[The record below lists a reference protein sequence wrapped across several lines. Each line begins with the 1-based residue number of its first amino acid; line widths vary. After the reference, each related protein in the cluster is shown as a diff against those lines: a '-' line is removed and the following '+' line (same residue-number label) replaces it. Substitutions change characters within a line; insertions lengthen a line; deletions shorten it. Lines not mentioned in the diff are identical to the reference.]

1 MCRCCFVRESSTSS
15 HVYGCLRI
23 KIDRYIFR
31 INILGATDL
40 KRPMCLCF
48 CIIQENSAAPPPP
61 GELLCIVIMLWAS
74 CIWHLGWKTYLF
86 YLHPVLKDQL
96 ENSYKYKTKKL
107 LQHTTPDFFL
117 RKKTCIYTVL
127 ADYVYIT
134 HVWKPINFTTTYQAY
149 LKITRYY

>member
-40 KRPMCLCF
+40 TRPMCLCF
-48 CIIQENSAAPPPP
+48 CIIQENSAASPPPSP
-61 GELLCIVIMLWAS
+61 RGILKNLIALHCYNVVGKL
-74 CIWHLGWKTYLF
+74 YLTSGVKDLPF

-107 LQHTTPDFFL
+107 LQHTTPDFF
-117 RKKTCIYTVL
+117 
-127 ADYVYIT
+127 
-134 HVWKPINFTTTYQAY
+134 
-149 LKITRYY
+149 